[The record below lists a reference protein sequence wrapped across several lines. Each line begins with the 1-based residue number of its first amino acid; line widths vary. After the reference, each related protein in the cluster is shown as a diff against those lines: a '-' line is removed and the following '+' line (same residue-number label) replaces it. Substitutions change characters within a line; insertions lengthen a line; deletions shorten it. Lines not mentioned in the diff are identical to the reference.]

1 MGLFDEQIS
10 RKPDNYPWTKDF
22 MDAMWNGFWTAN
34 EFSFKSDY
42 AQFKSELTPQEQQ
55 IITRTLASIGT
66 IEIAVKK
73 FWAKLGDNLPHPSIS
88 DLGFVLSNQEVIHN
102 RAYEK
107 LLEVLGLDKIFEEI
121 LEEPVIKNR
130 MEYLRKYLKKV
141 YKDDTR
147 KQYVYAII
155 LFSLFVENISLYSQ
169 FYIIQNFNK
178 YKNILKDTS
187 NQVSYTM
194 QEEACFIDGT
204 EIMTPF
210 GWTKISDLKIGDIV
224 YQYNKDG
231 SFTKTPVLGKTE
243 KHFTGKL
250 VTFSRKGNFCAVT
263 PDHDMVYYD
272 VKGELRKRKA
282 SEMKF
287 HKECSV
293 PRTGELVEDRVSEL
307 SFLDRLRIAIQAD
320 GSIGKWKNSHGET
333 KLRGTNG
340 GFSHSISIRK
350 KRKKERL
357 EWILANAGV
366 KYEKGAEDERGHVTY
381 RIHLDH
387 DFNLKRFNWVDL
399 SDKGGDW
406 CKEFINEIA
415 CWDGWVNEKGEAK
428 GYCSKEKGNVDLV
441 YLIAVLAGY
450 KVKVIPKK
458 DDRSDTF
465 SDTWRLNFSKTR
477 TFAPISHS
485 IKKGTLEYNG
495 KVSCITVS
503 SGMILTKYKEETFI
517 AGNCHALVG
526 IKIINTLREEYPEL
540 FDADLECRILEE
552 TAAAVDAEFKIVDW
566 VLGDY
571 ESENLSAPI
580 LKAYLA
586 NRMNE
591 SLQQIGFKPS
601 LTINE
606 EQLEKSQWF
615 RDEEFTNTKADFF
628 HRRPIDYSKNTIA
641 NDIDELF

>member
-1 MGLFDEQIS
+1 MGLFDEQVS
-10 RKPDNYPWTKDF
+10 RKPDLYPWTKDF

-42 AQFKSELTPQEQQ
+42 AQFKSELSPQEQQ
-55 IITRTLASIGT
+55 IVTRTLASIGT

-141 YKDDTR
+141 YKDDSR

-194 QEEACFIDGT
+194 QEE
-204 EIMTPF
+204 
-210 GWTKISDLKIGDIV
+210 
-224 YQYNKDG
+224 
-231 SFTKTPVLGKTE
+231 
-243 KHFTGKL
+243 
-250 VTFSRKGNFCAVT
+250 
-263 PDHDMVYYD
+263 
-272 VKGELRKRKA
+272 
-282 SEMKF
+282 
-287 HKECSV
+287 
-293 PRTGELVEDRVSEL
+293 
-307 SFLDRLRIAIQAD
+307 
-320 GSIGKWKNSHGET
+320 
-333 KLRGTNG
+333 
-340 GFSHSISIRK
+340 
-350 KRKKERL
+350 
-357 EWILANAGV
+357 GV
-366 KYEKGAEDERGHVTY
+366 
-381 RIHLDH
+381 
-387 DFNLKRFNWVDL
+387 
-399 SDKGGDW
+399 
-406 CKEFINEIA
+406 
-415 CWDGWVNEKGEAK
+415 
-428 GYCSKEKGNVDLV
+428 
-441 YLIAVLAGY
+441 
-450 KVKVIPKK
+450 
-458 DDRSDTF
+458 
-465 SDTWRLNFSKTR
+465 
-477 TFAPISHS
+477 
-485 IKKGTLEYNG
+485 
-495 KVSCITVS
+495 
-503 SGMILTKYKEETFI
+503 
-517 AGNCHALVG
+517 HALVG
-526 IKIINTLREEYPEL
+526 IKIINTLRGEYPEL
-540 FDADLECRILEE
+540 FDSDLECRILEE

-580 LKAYLA
+580 LKTYLA

-591 SLQQIGFKPS
+591 SLEQIGFKPS
-601 LTINE
+601 LTINQ

-628 HRRPIDYSKNTIA
+628 HRRPIDYSKNTVT